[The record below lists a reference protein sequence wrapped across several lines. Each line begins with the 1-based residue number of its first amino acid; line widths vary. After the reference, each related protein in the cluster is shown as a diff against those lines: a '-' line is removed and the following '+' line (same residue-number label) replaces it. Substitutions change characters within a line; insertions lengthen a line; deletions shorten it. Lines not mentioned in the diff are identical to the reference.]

1 MKGNAPSE
9 TRGADTIYEFID
21 TINSWLVAS
30 PLKSNFLARPGF
42 SLIDG
47 KLTPWNCSVAPT
59 SRREYRLPGNC
70 REGCEQ
76 SCPPADRTESI
87 FRQKL
92 SRPDTMTG
100 ATLPNPSVITGSEV
114 EINGR
119 CERWGKYNRRSFRFE
134 SRLKCYSQSYYRP
147 SFIRLPRI
155 YRIIKFTRFH

>member
-92 SRPDTMTG
+92 SRLDTMTG
-100 ATLPNPSVITGSEV
+100 ATLPRTHPLLPDP
-114 EINGR
+114 
-119 CERWGKYNRRSFRFE
+119 
-134 SRLKCYSQSYYRP
+134 RLKLMGDASGGEN
-147 SFIRLPRI
+147 
-155 YRIIKFTRFH
+155 IIEEAFVSNRA